1 MHPSLAEQS
10 YTLMTSQ
17 RGEIVF
23 FSLRINVKEKKIQD
37 KLDQLATDW
46 KTIRNSD
53 RLERF
58 ATQIV
63 SYKYCPAVKYLWR
76 NIV

>member
-1 MHPSLAEQS
+1 MNPSLAEQS

-37 KLDQLATDW
+37 KLDQLMG
-46 KTIRNSD
+46 RRFGNSD

-58 ATQIV
+58 ATQIAF
-63 SYKYCPAVKYLWR
+63 YNYCPDVKYLWR